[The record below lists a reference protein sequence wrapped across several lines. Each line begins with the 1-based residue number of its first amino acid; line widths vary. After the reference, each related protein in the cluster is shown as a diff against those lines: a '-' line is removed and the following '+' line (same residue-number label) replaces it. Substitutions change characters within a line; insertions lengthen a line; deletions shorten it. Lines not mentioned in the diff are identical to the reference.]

1 MMKTIIEVKQLCKSY
16 RSGAAVLKVLDHID
30 LKIRQG
36 DFISL
41 MGPSGSGKSTFLNII
56 GTMDA
61 PDAGEILIAGKDVT
75 HMPENQ
81 LAEFRLN
88 HIGFVFQFH
97 YLLPEFSIE
106 ENVAMPL
113 MIRGMQKHQALERSR
128 EMLDYLGMS
137 DRGHHFPAE
146 ISGGEK
152 QRAVIGRALINA
164 PDILLADEPTGNLDQ
179 ETGERVLEL
188 FKKIQKDMNQTF
200 FLVTHNERIARIAEI
215 NYLLDNGSLIIK
227 AKA

>member
-1 MMKTIIEVKQLCKSY
+1 MKTIIEVKNLCKSY
-16 RSGAAVLKVLDHID
+16 ISGAKLLNVLDNID
-30 LKIRQG
+30 LSIQQG

-41 MGPSGSGKSTFLNII
+41 MGPSGSGKSTLLNIM
-56 GTMDA
+56 GTMDT
-61 PDAGEILIAGKDVT
+61 PNSGEIWIAGKQVT
-75 HMPENQ
+75 HMRENQ
-81 LAEFRLN
+81 LAMFRLK

-113 MIRGMQKHQALERSR
+113 MIRGENRLKAIENAR

-137 DRGHHFPAE
+137 ERMHHFPSE

-152 QRAVIGRALINA
+152 QRAAIGRALINK
-164 PDILLADEPTGNLDQ
+164 PDILLADEPTGNLDK
-179 ETGERVLEL
+179 ETGSKVLDL

-200 FLVTHNERIARIAEI
+200 FLVTHNDQIAKIAEI
-215 NYLLDNGSLIIK
+215 NYYLDNGKLLNKNGKI
-227 AKA
+227 

>member
-1 MMKTIIEVKQLCKSY
+1 MKTIIEVKQLCKSY

-113 MIRGMQKHQALERSR
+113 MIRGMHKHQALERSR

-215 NYLLDNGSLIIK
+215 NYLIDKGKLITQ

>member
-1 MMKTIIEVKQLCKSY
+1 MKTIIEVKNLCKSY
-16 RSGAAVLKVLDHID
+16 ISGAKLLNVLDNID
-30 LKIRQG
+30 LSIQQG

-41 MGPSGSGKSTFLNII
+41 MGPSGSGKSTLLNIM
-56 GTMDA
+56 GTMDT
-61 PDAGEILIAGKDVT
+61 PNSGEIWIAGKQVT
-75 HMPENQ
+75 HMRENQ
-81 LAEFRLN
+81 LAMFRLK

-113 MIRGMQKHQALERSR
+113 MIRGQNRLEAIENAR

-137 DRGHHFPAE
+137 ERMHHFPAE

-152 QRAVIGRALINA
+152 QRAAIGRALINK
-164 PDILLADEPTGNLDQ
+164 PDILLADEPTGNLDK
-179 ETGERVLEL
+179 ETGSKVLNL

-200 FLVTHNERIARIAEI
+200 FLVTHNDQIAKIAEI
-215 NYLLDNGSLIIK
+215 NYYLDNGKLVNKNGKI
-227 AKA
+227 

>member
-1 MMKTIIEVKQLCKSY
+1 MKTIIKVEKLCKSY
-16 RSGAAVLKVLDHID
+16 MSGGRPLNVLDNID
-30 LKIRQG
+30 LSIQQG

-41 MGPSGSGKSTFLNII
+41 MGASGSGKSTLLNII
-56 GTMDA
+56 GTMDT
-61 PDAGEILIAGKDVT
+61 PNAGDIWIAGQQVT

-81 LAEFRLN
+81 LAMFRLK

-113 MIRGMQKHQALERSR
+113 MIRGQNRLKAIENAR
-128 EMLDYLGMS
+128 EMLDYLGMTE
-137 DRGHHFPAE
+137 RMHHFPAE

-152 QRAVIGRALINA
+152 QRVVIGRALINK
-164 PDILLADEPTGNLDQ
+164 PDILLADEPTGNLDK
-179 ETGERVLEL
+179 ETGTKVLDL

-200 FLVTHNERIARIAEI
+200 FLVTHNDQIAKIAEI
-215 NYLLDNGSLIIK
+215 NYHLDNGKLIRK
-227 AKA
+227 

>member
-1 MMKTIIEVKQLCKSY
+1 MKTIIEVKKLSKQYKS
-16 RSGAAVLKVLDHID
+16 GNKVLKVLDEID
-30 LKIRQG
+30 LKIEQG

-61 PDAGEILIAGKDVT
+61 PDNGDIMIAGENVT

-81 LAEFRLN
+81 LAQFRLK

-106 ENVAMPL
+106 ENVAMPM
-113 MIRGMQKHQALERSR
+113 MIGGMSRHQSIEKAR
-128 EMLDYLGMS
+128 EMLDYLGLSERM
-137 DRGHHFPAE
+137 HHYPAE

-152 QRAVIGRALINA
+152 QRAVIGRALVNM
-164 PDILLADEPTGNLDQ
+164 PDILLADEPTGNLDR
-179 ETGERVLEL
+179 ETGEKVLDL
-188 FKKIQKDMNQTF
+188 FKKIQKDLNQTF
-200 FLVTHNERIARIAEI
+200 FLVTHNDSIAKIAEI
-215 NYLLDNGSLIIK
+215 NYHIDNGKIITV
-227 AKA
+227 

>member
-1 MMKTIIEVKQLCKSY
+1 MKTIIDVKNLCKSY
-16 RSGAAVLKVLDHID
+16 MSGGKPLNVLENID
-30 LKIRQG
+30 LSIQQG

-41 MGPSGSGKSTFLNII
+41 MGASGSGKSTLLNII
-56 GTMDA
+56 GTMDT
-61 PDAGEILIAGKDVT
+61 PNAGDIWIAGQQVT

-81 LAEFRLN
+81 LAMFRLK

-113 MIRGMQKHQALERSR
+113 MIRGQNRLKAIENAR
-128 EMLDYLGMS
+128 EMLDYLGMTE
-137 DRGHHFPAE
+137 RMHHFPAE

-152 QRAVIGRALINA
+152 QRAVIGRALINK
-164 PDILLADEPTGNLDQ
+164 PDILLADEPTGNLDK
-179 ETGERVLEL
+179 ETGAKVLDL

-200 FLVTHNERIARIAEI
+200 FLVTHNDQIAKIAEI
-215 NYLLDNGSLIIK
+215 NYHLDNGKLIRK
-227 AKA
+227 

>member
-1 MMKTIIEVKQLCKSY
+1 MKTIIEVKNLCKSY
-16 RSGAAVLKVLDHID
+16 MSGGKPLNVLDNID
-30 LKIRQG
+30 LSIQQG

-41 MGPSGSGKSTFLNII
+41 MGASGSGKSTLLNII
-56 GTMDA
+56 GTMDT
-61 PDAGEILIAGKDVT
+61 PNAGDIWIAGQQVT

-81 LAEFRLN
+81 LAMFRLK

-113 MIRGMQKHQALERSR
+113 MIGGQNRLKALENAR
-128 EMLDYLGMS
+128 EMLDYLGMTE
-137 DRGHHFPAE
+137 RMHHFPAE

-152 QRAVIGRALINA
+152 QRAVIGRALINK
-164 PDILLADEPTGNLDQ
+164 PDILLADEPTGNLDK
-179 ETGERVLEL
+179 ETGTKVLDL

-200 FLVTHNERIARIAEI
+200 FLVTHNDQIAKIAEI
-215 NYLLDNGSLIIK
+215 NYYLDNGKLIK
-227 AKA
+227 K